1 MDPTIFDPTNYGLG
15 TDNTFGFTVGPQSD
29 GTYNIPLLGQTIS
42 SGADQGG
49 NGASYDPAIFSLLNN
64 GLGAF
69 TKIYTTGQQLDYQR
83 YAATQAG
90 LVAQGQAAS
99 SLAGAQFA
107 AVNSNKMML
116 ILGVFAVIALAIH
129 KG

>member
-1 MDPTIFDPTNYGLG
+1 MDPTIFDPTNFGLG
-15 TDNTFGFTVGPQSD
+15 TDNSYGFTLGPQND

-42 SGADQGG
+42 SGADQAG

-69 TKIYTTGQQLDYQR
+69 TKIYTNGQTLDYQR
-83 YAATQAG
+83 YQATQAG
-90 LVAQGQAAS
+90 LVAQGQAAT
-99 SLAGAQFA
+99 SLASAQFA
-107 AVNSNKMML
+107 AINSNKMIL
-116 ILGVFAVIALAIH
+116 ILGAFAVLALAIH